1 MPLHIGV
8 LVSQPAS
15 PEADPAAVDA
25 RSAEDLTAAIRRLGH
40 RATVIPADDEL
51 SLALALRRAGV
62 DGCLLATH
70 GDLGG
75 TGRVQGQLR
84 RCCVPFIGPEGHSAA
99 LAYDKVRARERLAQ
113 HNLPVAPAIPFG
125 AGLQKPLRELAR
137 LGWPALLKPRRG
149 SQGRGIVRLVS
160 AREITDVV
168 EDELAHGAE
177 FLIEREIQGVEVQ
190 VVIAGGEVLGAA
202 QIDRNPGEPGLC
214 AAITCPPDL
223 SRAALDGLGH
233 LARHAAAALGLRAG
247 ICRVD
252 LLVSDRHNEQIL
264 EVEALPPLHQGSVV
278 AIVARAAGISYDRL
292 VAGMVEGLSAAI
304 PASDDAAFDP
314 VHLPAP
320 AFAN

>member
-15 PEADPAAVDA
+15 PEVDPAAVDA
-25 RSAEDLTAAIRRLGH
+25 RSAEDLVAALRRLGH

-51 SLALALRRAGV
+51 ALALALRRAGI

-75 TGRVQGQLR
+75 SGRVQAQLR
-84 RCCVPFIGPEGHSAA
+84 RCCVPFVGPEGHAAA
-99 LAYDKVRARERLAQ
+99 LAYDKVRARDRLAQ
-113 HNLPVAPAIPFG
+113 RNLPVPVGIPFG
-125 AGLQKPLRELAR
+125 AGLQSPLRELAR

-149 SQGRGIVRLVS
+149 SQGRGIVRLLS
-160 AREITDVV
+160 AREVTDVV
-168 EDELAHGAE
+168 QDELAHGAE
-177 FLIEREIQGVEVQ
+177 FLIEREVAGVEVQ
-190 VVIAGGEVLGAA
+190 VVVAGGEVLGAV
-202 QIDRNPGEPGLC
+202 QIDRDPADPGIL
-214 AAITCPPDL
+214 AAMTCPPEL
-223 SRAALDGLGH
+223 PKAAMDGLGH
-233 LARHAAAALGLRAG
+233 LARHAAAALGLRGG

-252 LLVSDRHNEQIL
+252 VLVSDRHNEQIL

-278 AIVARAAGISYDRL
+278 AVVARAAGISYDRL
-292 VAGMVEGLSAAI
+292 VAGMVERLAASI
-304 PASDDAAFDP
+304 PASEDEAFAP